1 MPTGDWPMIPSR
13 PGTAL
18 IVFGGNF
25 GLFAQPRR
33 KINGGTRG
41 GIWRRTLL
49 DELES
54 INDGGLVANK

>member
-25 GLFAQPRR
+25 GLFAQPREE
-33 KINGGTRG
+33 KNQWGYTRRYMETYAAG
-41 GIWRRTLL
+41 
-49 DELES
+49 
-54 INDGGLVANK
+54 